1 MRKSRMVVTNGVRLH
16 VTEVGQPGNMC
27 LLFLHGFPDFHHGW
41 RQQAPFFEEKKCYVV
56 MPDQRGYNLS
66 EKPKGLEDYS
76 LDKLA
81 QDIQGLIENLNQKV
95 WLVGHDWG
103 GTVAWRV
110 AQKYP
115 EKLHGMILLNAPHP
129 DVFWEQ
135 LKANR
140 QQWLKN
146 SQWLFY
152 QVPGLAETLLR
163 VGNWEH
169 FSHQF
174 KRNAR
179 KGTISEGDLKK
190 YKEAWS
196 QPGAFHAMLNWYR
209 AFMQKKVMLKTSVK
223 IEIPVLFIQGMQDQ
237 NLTPQ
242 MVKESL
248 LQCQRATLKQLPN
261 SGHWVHLDQN
271 DTVNHLILDFI
282 CQKEYDYTRLN

>member
-1 MRKSRMVVTNGVRLH
+1 MKKGRMIVTNGIRLH
-16 VTEVGQPGNMC
+16 VAEAGKPGNTC

-41 RQQAPFFEEKKCYVV
+41 RYQAAFFDEKKCYAV

-66 EKPKGLEDYS
+66 EKPKA
-76 LDKLA
+76 LDAYGIDTLA
-81 QDIQGLIENLNQKV
+81 QDIKGLIEGLGQNV
-95 WLVGHDWG
+95 WLVGHNWG

-115 EKLHGMILLNAPHP
+115 EQLQGMILLNSPHP

-140 QQWLKN
+140 QQWMKN

-152 QVPGLAETLLR
+152 QVPGLAENILR
-163 VGNWEH
+163 IGNWEH

-179 KGTISEGDLKK
+179 KGTINEGDLKK
-190 YKEAWS
+190 YREAWS

-209 AFMQKKVMLKTSVK
+209 AFMQKKVVLKTSVK
-223 IEIPVLFIQGMQDQ
+223 INIPVLFVQGMQDQ
-237 NLTPQ
+237 SLTQ
-242 MVKESL
+242 TMVKESL
-248 LQCQRATLKQLPN
+248 SHCLRATLKQIPN
-261 SGHWVHLDQN
+261 AGHWAHLDQN
-271 DTVNHLILDFI
+271 DVVNKLILDFI
-282 CQKEYDYTRLN
+282 CQKEYDYTQQG